1 MSRPAI
7 RSLRSADQAPPNS
20 GNICHKRTAAKT
32 GQLCKERTEGETV
45 AQVTATIPE
54 GVGLHARPAALFV
67 QATAKAP
74 MDVSIGRPG
83 DEPVN
88 AKSILSVMGLGAKSG
103 EEVVL
108 TAEGDGAEQIV
119 ADLAAMIETSEE

>member
-1 MSRPAI
+1 MA
-7 RSLRSADQAPPNS
+7 QA
-20 GNICHKRTAAKT
+20 
-32 GQLCKERTEGETV
+32 
-45 AQVTATIPE
+45 TATIPE

-67 QATAKAP
+67 QLAAKAP

-88 AKSILSVMGLGAKSG
+88 AKSILSVMGLGAKSS

-108 TAEGDGAEQIV
+108 TAEGDGAEQVV
-119 ADLAAMIETSEE
+119 ADLVVMIETAEE